1 MSQSAGGEESLVMG
15 VMSLRICAYR
25 RLILL
30 LVSVTLTVVPLVGA
44 CGDDKYTVTQ
54 ANPAKPNIVFI
65 LADDMRKDDL
75 KYMPKTRS
83 LLQDRGM
90 SFQNAFVSNPLCC
103 PSRATIMRGQYAHN
117 TGVWS
122 NVPPDGGWEGY
133 QSQGNE
139 EDNIATRLHDA
150 GYNTALLGKYLN
162 HYEGTA
168 VPPGW
173 DDWFAT
179 FTFEYYDYDI
189 NDNGTLRHFGTD
201 ERDYQTDTL
210 KRQAR
215 QFIDASLTR
224 GTPFFAYVAP
234 IAPHEP
240 AIPAARDQHVFDGE
254 KGVRLQSFNERD
266 VSDKPPWVQRWPRLN
281 ADQIAKIDY
290 RHERRVESLQA
301 LDDLVNGV
309 VSKLRGA
316 GEMKNTY
323 VFFTSD
329 NGWQEG
335 EHRIPEE
342 KAWAYEQSTHMPL
355 LIRGPGIRAGSTTN
369 ELTLNTDFFP
379 TFTDLAD
386 IPTPTYVDGRSL
398 RSILE
403 EDKPTAWR
411 TAILLERR
419 NPHPDRLQSS
429 YAARSFNG
437 IRTSSG
443 RKYIEY
449 ALGSRELYDL
459 NSDPYELTNLYDAAT
474 PPEGLSTRLE
484 ALKRCAGDEC
494 RAAENGP

>member
-1 MSQSAGGEESLVMG
+1 MTKTL
-15 VMSLRICAYR
+15 SLRTCAYR
-25 RLILL
+25 KLILL
-30 LVSVTLTVVPLVGA
+30 LASAALTVVPLAGA
-44 CGDDKYTVTQ
+44 CGDGKHTVTK
-54 ANPAKPNIVFI
+54 ANTAKPNIVFI

-75 KYMPKTRS
+75 TYMPKTRS

-103 PSRATIMRGQYAHN
+103 PSRATIMRGQYSHN

-139 EDNIATRLHDA
+139 EDNIATRLHNA

-162 HYEGTA
+162 HYEGTT

-173 DDWFAT
+173 NYWFAT
-179 FTFEYYDYDI
+179 YTFEYYDYDV
-189 NDNGTLRHFGTD
+189 NDNGTLRHFGTG
-201 ERDYQTDTL
+201 ERDYHTDVL
-210 KRQAR
+210 RSQAR

-224 GTPFFAYVAP
+224 GRPFFAYVAP

-240 AIPAARDQHVFDGE
+240 AIPAPRDRHVFDSE
-254 KGVRLQSFNERD
+254 KGVRMQSFNERD
-266 VSDKPPWVQRWPRLN
+266 VSEKPPWVQQWPRLN
-281 ADQIAKIDY
+281 TDQIAKIDQ
-290 RHERRVESLQA
+290 RHERRAESLQA
-301 LDDLVNGV
+301 LDDLVSGV

-316 GEMKNTY
+316 GAMKNTY
-323 VFFTSD
+323 VVFTSD
-329 NGWQEG
+329 NGWLEG

-342 KAWAYEQSTHMPL
+342 KAWAYEQSTRMPL

-386 IPTPTYVDGRSL
+386 IRKPNYVDGRSL
-398 RSILE
+398 RPILE
-403 EDKPTAWR
+403 GNKPSTWR

-419 NPHPDRLQSS
+419 NPHPDQLQSL
-429 YAARSFNG
+429 YAGRSFYG
-437 IRTSSG
+437 IRTSG
-443 RKYIEY
+443 GMKYIEY
-449 ALGSRELYDL
+449 ALGPRELYDL

-474 PPEGLSTRLE
+474 PPKGLSTRLE
-484 ALKRCAGDEC
+484 ALKTCAGNAC
-494 RAAENGP
+494 RMAENGP

>member
-1 MSQSAGGEESLVMG
+1 MTRAL
-15 VMSLRICAYR
+15 SLRTCAYR
-25 RLILL
+25 KLVLL
-30 LVSVTLTVVPLVGA
+30 LASAALAVVPLAGA
-44 CGDDKYTVTQ
+44 CGDGKYSVTK
-54 ANPAKPNIVFI
+54 ANTAKPNIVFI

-103 PSRATIMRGQYAHN
+103 PSRATIMRGQYSHN

-122 NVPPDGGWEGY
+122 NVSPDGGWEGY

-139 EDNIATRLHDA
+139 EDNIATRLQHA
-150 GYNTALLGKYLN
+150 GYTTALLGKYLN
-162 HYEGTA
+162 HYDGTT

-173 DDWFAT
+173 NYWFAT
-179 FTFEYYDYDI
+179 YTFEYYDYDV
-189 NDNGTLRHFGTD
+189 NDNGTLRHFGTG
-201 ERDYQTDTL
+201 ERDYQTDVL
-210 KRQAR
+210 RSQAR

-224 GTPFFAYVAP
+224 SRPFFAYVAP

-240 AIPAARDQHVFDGE
+240 AIPAPRDRHVFDGE
-254 KGVRLQSFNERD
+254 KGVRMQSFNERD

-281 ADQIAKIDY
+281 TDQIAKIDQ
-290 RHERRVESLQA
+290 RHERRAESLQA
-301 LDDLVNGV
+301 LDDLVSGV

-316 GEMKNTY
+316 GAMKNTY
-323 VFFTSD
+323 VVFTSD
-329 NGWQEG
+329 NGWLEG

-342 KAWAYEQSTHMPL
+342 KAWAYEQSTRMPL

-386 IPTPTYVDGRSL
+386 IRKPNYVDGRSL
-398 RSILE
+398 RPILE
-403 EDKPTAWR
+403 ENKPSTWR

-419 NPHPDRLQSS
+419 NPHPDQLQSS
-429 YAARSFNG
+429 YAGRSFYG
-437 IRTSSG
+437 IRTSG
-443 RKYIEY
+443 GMKYIEY
-449 ALGSRELYDL
+449 ALGPRELYDL

-474 PPEGLSTRLE
+474 PPKDLSTRLE
-484 ALKRCAGDEC
+484 ALKTCAGNSC
-494 RAAENGP
+494 RVAENGP